1 MNAEQ
6 ILQKLKDIL
15 EELFEVDPASVK
27 METRIF
33 EELDIDSIDAVDL
46 VIKLKEFT
54 GKKILPEQFK
64 SVRTVEDVV
73 VLVAA
78 RKGAPSYNNILP
90 TIPAKLEKYFFDKSR
105 IIIYP

>member
-64 SVRTVEDVV
+64 NVRTVEDVV
-73 VLVAA
+73 VLV
-78 RKGAPSYNNILP
+78 G
-90 TIPAKLEKYFFDKSR
+90 EMM
-105 IIIYP
+105 